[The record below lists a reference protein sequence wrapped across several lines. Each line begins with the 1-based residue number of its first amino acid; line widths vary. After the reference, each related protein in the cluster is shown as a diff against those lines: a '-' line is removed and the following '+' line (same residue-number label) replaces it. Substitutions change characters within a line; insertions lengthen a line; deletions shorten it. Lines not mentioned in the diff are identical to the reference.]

1 MLSYY
6 NKRTIIITNKGKNK
20 MKYKKRSNN
29 IYNDYEYYVSKE
41 NLFEIAFFN
50 WFPTNKQRNKLNY
63 IWKTL
68 LKQHKET
75 IK

>member
-1 MLSYY
+1 
-6 NKRTIIITNKGKNK
+6 
-20 MKYKKRSNN
+20 MKYKKRSDN

-41 NLFEIAFFN
+41 NLFQIAFFN

>member
-1 MLSYY
+1 
-6 NKRTIIITNKGKNK
+6 
-20 MKYKKRSNN
+20 MKYKKRTNN
-29 IYNDYEYYVSKE
+29 INIDYQYYVSEE
-41 NLFEIAFFN
+41 NLFQIAFFGYSAN
-50 WFPTNKQRNKLNY
+50 SKQRNKLNY

>member
-41 NLFEIAFFN
+41 NLFE
-50 WFPTNKQRNKLNY
+50 
-63 IWKTL
+63 
-68 LKQHKET
+68 
-75 IK
+75 